1 MRTIS
6 WTEQVDGRTI
16 LHVVELSD
24 DKAKEF
30 GIAVSQQM
38 MFCGAMH
45 DYESVN
51 RIKSEV
57 IKRFLVDKPSCQA

>member
-38 MFCGAMH
+38 MLCGAMH

-51 RIKSEV
+51 RIKGEV
-57 IKRFLVDKPSCQA
+57 ITKYLHEPPIIP

>member
-38 MFCGAMH
+38 MLCGALD

-51 RIKSEV
+51 RIKGEV
-57 IKRFLVDKPSCQA
+57 ITKYLHEPAKLP